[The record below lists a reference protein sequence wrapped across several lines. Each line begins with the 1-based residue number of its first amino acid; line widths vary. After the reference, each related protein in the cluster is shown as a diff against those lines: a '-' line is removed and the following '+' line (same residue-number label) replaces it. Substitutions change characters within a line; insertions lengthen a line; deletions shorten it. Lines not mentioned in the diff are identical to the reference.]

1 MSRPATFGD
10 RLDAWLVDGPD
21 AAPTDLLDSVLAE
34 LPHSRQQRHI
44 GPFRFPR
51 LDPTPRSMPVA
62 ARFLAGGIGALV
74 VVASMMLLSGREPA
88 QGDASPS
95 PTVTPVRTLDSKLRA
110 SPSGPYAFEPCIPTD
125 NPGTAGSK
133 KGFDAA
139 ALRGWIAYRDGNV
152 VKAVDPA
159 EPENE
164 IILEESLLADPSSW
178 SPDGRRLLL
187 MDASTVAPANYVATI
202 VLNSDGS
209 AIRLTD
215 WALGSFSPD
224 GNTVVYSVPG
234 GGLCLVGSDGS
245 GRQLLAFDAGEP
257 LDGAPAWS
265 PDGSVIAWLD
275 FIETSPTYGPH
286 AFGLSFIRP
295 DGSDLRQLVLRLPG
309 LGDETAGIA
318 WSPDGARLAFSTLGE
333 IHVVNSDGSGLRQI
347 TTDGGLWPSWSP
359 DGARIAFVAG
369 GALYTM
375 RPDGSDIRLV
385 PGVEPD
391 GAIAWNPVP

>member
-1 MSRPATFGD
+1 MSRPATFDD

-34 LPHSRQQRHI
+34 LPHSRQQRLV

-51 LDPTPRSMPVA
+51 FAPTPRSMPVA
-62 ARFLAGGIGALV
+62 ARFLAGGIAALV
-74 VVASMMLLSGREPA
+74 VVASMMLLSGREPG

-95 PTVTPVRTLDSKLRA
+95 PTATPMRTLDSELRA
-110 SPSGPYAFEPCIPTD
+110 SPSGPYAFEPCTPTD
-125 NPGTAGSK
+125 NPRTSGSK

-164 IILEESLLADPSSW
+164 VVLEESLLADPSSW

-187 MDASTVAPANYVATI
+187 MDAATVAPANYAATI

-234 GGLCLVGSDGS
+234 GGLCLVGSDGN

-257 LDGAPAWS
+257 LDGGPAWS

-275 FIETSPTYGPH
+275 FIEDSPAYGHH

-295 DGSDLRQLVLRLPG
+295 DGSDLRQLVLRLSTM
-309 LGDETAGIA
+309 GDQTAGIA
-318 WSPDGARLAFSTLGE
+318 WSPDGARLAFSMLGE
-333 IHVVNSDGSGLRQI
+333 IHVVNADASGLRQI

-359 DGARIAFVAG
+359 DGTRIAFVAG

-385 PGVEPD
+385 PGVAPD
-391 GAIAWNPVP
+391 GAVAWNPVP